1 MRKMI
6 WLCVVFV
13 CTSLVAQESVKSSSR
28 AQAIERGIAY
38 LFERGQTAE
47 GAFSPQ
53 TGIAVTGLVVTAIL
67 ENQPNAV
74 NDPRIQKA
82 VKLIEKNVQDDGG
95 IYTPDSRFRNYETCV
110 AIMALKRAQGKGETH
125 PAIAKAEKYIRA
137 QQWDEG
143 EGLESSDMKYGGA
156 GYGNQSRPDM
166 SNTSFFLDALQELG
180 AGEDDEA
187 IKKALV
193 FVSRAQNL
201 PSSGTLPNE
210 NDSSDKTYDGG
221 FFYTPASGGQSPAG
235 RGAEGGL
242 RSYGSMTYA
251 GLKSMIYAG
260 VDEKDPRVQ
269 AALKYLRNN
278 YTLDANPGMGQAG
291 LYYYYHTFSKSMGAM
306 GKATFTD
313 AQGTEHVWRHELV
326 ETLISKQKPDGSWV
340 NTVSDRW
347 METDPNL
354 VTAYALLAL
363 ARTGE

>member
-1 MRKMI
+1 M
-6 WLCVVFV
+6 
-13 CTSLVAQESVKSSSR
+13 
-28 AQAIERGIAY
+28 
-38 LFERGQTAE
+38 
-47 GAFSPQ
+47 
-53 TGIAVTGLVVTAIL
+53 VTAIL

-201 PSSGTLPNE
+201 PSSGTMPNE

-306 GKATFTD
+306 GKPRL
-313 AQGTEHVWRHELV
+313 QMLKGRSMYGGTNS
-326 ETLISKQKPDGSWV
+326 SK
-340 NTVSDRW
+340 R
-347 METDPNL
+347 
-354 VTAYALLAL
+354 
-363 ARTGE
+363 